1 MARVLFAKGVSG
13 EIVRKIQR
21 RLKAKGFDPNGID
34 GRYGDD
40 TRKAVRAFQT
50 SSQLDPSGEVDV
62 TTWQK
67 LMAKPVPGVHDRAL
81 QVTAAFEGHD
91 FTLAQGNSD
100 GAGITWGII
109 GFTLKHGELSKIVLE
124 IQRQAPQLVKQ
135 AFGAKTQELLEIMRA
150 PKAKQMAFAN
160 SISLGASKARLAE
173 PWRTGFRKFGEL
185 KQVQEVQLAH
195 ANNDYFQPARRT
207 AQTLRLKTELGLA
220 LAFDVHVQNGGID
233 PDARAEIKRHVA
245 QHPMEREQD
254 LRVAI
259 AHAVA
264 NNSNPPSRQ
273 DVLSRKLTI
282 ATGSGTVHGGAFV
295 LRNWGL
301 AELPA

>member
-1 MARVLFAKGVSG
+1 MARLLFAKGASG
-13 EIVRKIQR
+13 EIVRKIQQ
-21 RLKAKGFDPNGID
+21 RLKGKGFDPHGVD

-40 TRKAVRAFQT
+40 TRKAVRRFQT
-50 SSQLDPSGEVDV
+50 SSHLQPTGEVDV

-67 LMAKPVPGVHDRAL
+67 LMAKPVPSVRDRAL

-91 FTLAQGNSD
+91 FTLAQGNFD

-109 GFTLKHGELSKIVLE
+109 GFTLAHGELSKIVLE
-124 IQRQAPQLVKQ
+124 IQQQAPQLVKQ
-135 AFGAKTQELLEIMRA
+135 AFGAKAGELLEIMRA
-150 PKAKQMAFAN
+150 PRARQLAFAD

-173 PWRTGFRKFGEL
+173 PWRTGFRKLGEL
-185 KQVQEVQLAH
+185 QQVQAIQLRH
-195 ANNDYFQPARRT
+195 ANHDYFQPARRT

-220 LAFDVHVQNGGID
+220 LAFDVHVQNGGIQ
-233 PDARAEIKRHVA
+233 PEARAEIQRHLA
-245 QHPMEREQD
+245 GHPTERE
-254 LRVAI
+254 LRVAV

-264 NNSNPPSRQ
+264 NASNPQSRQ

-282 ATGSGTVHGGAFV
+282 ATGGGKVHGGSFV

>member
-1 MARVLFAKGVSG
+1 MARILFAKGAAG

-67 LMAKPVPGVHDRAL
+67 LMAKPVPGVRDRAL

-91 FTLAQGNSD
+91 FTLAQGNFD

-124 IQRQAPQLVKQ
+124 IQRQAPQLVKK

-150 PKAKQMAFAN
+150 PQAKQMAFAN

-173 PWRTGFRKFGEL
+173 PWRTAFRKFGEL
-185 KQVQEVQLAH
+185 KQVQEVQLEH

-220 LAFDVHVQNGGID
+220 LAFDVHVQNGGIQ

-264 NNSNPPSRQ
+264 KASNPPSRQ

-282 ATGSGTVHGGAFV
+282 ATGSGTVHGGSFV

-301 AELPA
+301 AELPV

>member
-1 MARVLFAKGVSG
+1 MARVLFAKGASG
-13 EIVRKIQR
+13 EIVRRIQR
-21 RLKAKGFDPNGID
+21 RLTAKGFDPKGVD

-40 TRKAVRAFQT
+40 TSKAVRAFQT

-67 LMAKPVPGVHDRAL
+67 LMAKPIPSVRDRAL

-91 FTLAQGNSD
+91 FTLAQGNFD

-109 GFTLKHGELSKIVLE
+109 GFTLANGELSKIVLE
-124 IQRQAPQLVKQ
+124 IQQQAPQLVKR
-135 AFGAKTQELLEIMRA
+135 AFGAKAQELLGIMRA
-150 PKAKQMAFAN
+150 PKERQMAFAN
-160 SISLGASKARLAE
+160 SISLGASKAKLAE

-185 KQVQEVQLAH
+185 GQVQALQLEH
-195 ANNDYFQPARRT
+195 ANRDYFQPARRT
-207 AQTLRLKTELGLA
+207 AQMLRLKSELGLA
-220 LAFDVHVQNGGID
+220 LAFDVHVQNGGIK
-233 PDARAEIKRHVA
+233 PEARAEIKRHMA

-254 LRVAI
+254 LRVAV

-264 NNSNPPSRQ
+264 NHSAPQFRQ

-282 ATGSGTVHGGAFV
+282 ATGGGTVHGGSFV

>member
-1 MARVLFAKGVSG
+1 MARVLFAKGASG
-13 EIVRKIQR
+13 EIVRRIQR
-21 RLKAKGFDPNGID
+21 RLTAKGFDPKGVD

-50 SSQLDPSGEVDV
+50 SSRLDPSGEVDV
-62 TTWQK
+62 TTWRK
-67 LMAKPVPGVHDRAL
+67 LMAKPVPSVRERAL

-91 FTLAQGNSD
+91 FTLAQGNFD

-109 GFTLKHGELSKIVLE
+109 GFTLAHGELSKIVLE
-124 IQRQAPQLVKQ
+124 VQQQAPQLVKQ
-135 AFGAKTQELLEIMRA
+135 AFGAKAQELLAIMRA
-150 PKAKQMAFAN
+150 PRARQIAFAD
-160 SISLGASKARLAE
+160 SISLGASKVRLAE

-185 KQVQEVQLAH
+185 ERVQAVQLAH
-195 ANNDYFQPARRT
+195 ANHDYFQPARET
-207 AQTLRLKTELGLA
+207 ARTLRLKTELGLA
-220 LAFDVHVQNGGID
+220 LAFDVHVQNGGIK
-233 PDARAEIKRHVA
+233 PEARAEIKRHMA

-254 LRVAI
+254 LRVAV

-264 NNSNPPSRQ
+264 NHSAPQFRQ

-282 ATGSGTVHGGAFV
+282 ATGGGTVHGGSFV